1 MFGFFEHQLLS
12 YKKNHIKNLLSLA
25 KADGHVHEKE
35 RAVIIKIGK
44 RYGLKEWQINQL
56 MESDEKFTLDVPN
69 NHRDKMNLLYDL
81 MLIVLADGF
90 VDKNE
95 ILFVENVVKE
105 FGMKKE
111 IVKWLIDEVFD
122 KKVYP
127 TGDDWTE
134 LTEQAQE
141 RFVKTVRPK

>member
-1 MFGFFEHQLLS
+1 MIGFFEHQLLS

-25 KADGHVHEKE
+25 KADGFVHEKE
-35 RAVIIKIGK
+35 KAVVMKIGRK
-44 RYGLKEWQINQL
+44 YGLKERQILQL
-56 MESDEKFTLDVPN
+56 MESDEKFTLNVPD

-81 MLIVLADGF
+81 MLIVLADGV

-95 ILFVENVVKE
+95 ISFVEDVVKE

-127 TGDDWTE
+127 TADEWLEITDLAE
-134 LTEQAQE
+134 EK
-141 RFVKTVRPK
+141 FSKKTRPK